1 MEPALKPFKLFD
13 VPHKRITRIFV
24 SLTTRQKIMR
34 RIFLWISVCAFSP
47 AFAQSLLH
55 CGSDEMEY
63 RLFREHPEYRSGFE
77 HAKKKLES
85 FTRQY
90 NQNPVKSG
98 ATYIIPVVFH
108 IIHNYGPENIS
119 DSQIH
124 DAVEQVNLQ
133 YRKLNPDTNQVVSA
147 FQSIAA
153 DAGIEIRLAQI
164 DPDGNCTSG
173 ITRTVSPLTYP
184 GDHQVKSLI
193 HWPPEKYLN
202 IYVCFDAA
210 GLAGHALMPA
220 VADTIPEW
228 DGIVIRHDY
237 VGTIGTSDYFRR
249 TVLSH
254 EIGHYL
260 NLYHIWGGNNVP
272 GFYYLPVG
280 SSGNCAYD
288 DEVTDTPN
296 TIGWSTCNLNGNSC
310 SSLDN
315 VQNYMDYAYC
325 ALMFTE
331 GQKVRMHA
339 ALNSPVAQRNN
350 LWTPGNLAATGTD
363 EVTNL
368 LCEAKI
374 EASGQVVCQ
383 GDSVVFNDVSFH
395 GVTARLWTFESGT
408 VSGSSTAETATVFYN
423 QPGMFDVTIRVSN
436 GSDTLELILNDYITV
451 LPATGSEH
459 GLTEGFEGTF
469 TDFSSKWNLREVGQ
483 PYNWEIAHTGFQS
496 SQSAKIDNLSAGP
509 NQVYEFFSDPLDFS
523 GFTSLAVAFDW
534 AYARQTVSD
543 ADLFRVY
550 LSNDCGETWL
560 VKKTYSAGGSL
571 KSVNQLW
578 TTPFTPASPSEWA
591 SDTVLMNG
599 AANFTDHTM
608 IKFRF
613 ESKGG
618 NNFFLDN
625 IRIGKLNELGLA
637 DWGKGQSFLLFP
649 NPVETERQVTLQ
661 WQAGAA
667 PEYIRLV
674 DSQGRIVFEQA
685 GPVPGDAL
693 RIPLEGLESGYYFV
707 SVKGA
712 EGIVSL
718 PLVVN

>member
-1 MEPALKPFKLFD
+1 MKGILLF
-13 VPHKRITRIFV
+13 VTAFAC
-24 SLTTRQKIMR
+24 SN
-34 RIFLWISVCAFSP
+34 AFS
-47 AFAQSLLH
+47 QNILH

-63 RLFREHPEYRSGFE
+63 QLFLEHPQYRQAFE
-77 HAKKKLES
+77 RSKKQLES
-85 FTRQY
+85 FTKQFSE
-90 NQNPVKSG
+90 NPVKSG

-108 IIHNYGPENIS
+108 IIHNNGPENIN

-133 YRKLNPDTNQVVSA
+133 YRKLNPDTNQIVAA

-153 DAGIEIRLAQI
+153 DAQIEIRLAQI

-173 ITRTVSPLTYP
+173 ITRTVSSLTYP
-184 GDHQVKSLI
+184 GDHQVKDLI
-193 HWPPEKYLN
+193 HWPPDKYLN

-237 VGTIGTSDYFRR
+237 VGTIGTSDYFKR

-272 GFYYLPVG
+272 NFYYLPVG

-296 TIGWSTCNLNGNSC
+296 TIGWSFCNLNANSC

-350 LWTPGNLAATGTD
+350 LWTPANLAATGTD
-363 EVTNL
+363 DLTSQ
-368 LCEAKI
+368 LCEAKFETAKRI
-374 EASGQVVCQ
+374 ICQ
-383 GDSVVFNDVSFH
+383 GDSVLFKDVSAH
-395 GVTARLWTFESGT
+395 GVTSRLWNFESGI
-408 VSGSSTAETATVFYN
+408 VSGSSTDDTAIVIYN
-423 QPGMFDVTIRVSN
+423 QAGTFDVTLTVSN
-436 GSDTLELILNDYITV
+436 GTDTLDLTLSDYITV
-451 LPATGSEH
+451 LPATGSDQ
-459 GLTEGFEGTF
+459 GITEGFET
-469 TDFSSKWNLREVGQ
+469 TLADFSNKWNVREVGQ
-483 PYNWEIAHTGFQS
+483 PYNWEIVNTGFQS
-496 SQSAKIDNLSAGP
+496 NQSAMINNFEGGA
-509 NQVYEFFSDPLDFS
+509 NQVYEFFSDLLDLS

-534 AYARQTVSD
+534 AYAQQISSNT
-543 ADLFRVY
+543 DLFRIY
-550 LSNDCGETWL
+550 ISNDCGETWL
-560 VKKTYSAGGSL
+560 PKKTYAGTSTL
-571 KSVNQLW
+571 KSVNQFV
-578 TTPFTPASPSEWA
+578 TTPFTPVSSAEWA
-591 SDTVLMNG
+591 SDTVLISG
-599 AANFTDHTM
+599 ATNFTDHTQV
-608 IKFRF
+608 KFRF

-625 IRIGKLNELGLA
+625 IRIGKLDELGLHKVGA
-637 DWGKGQSFLLFP
+637 EDLLEIYP
-649 NPVETERQVTLQ
+649 NPAVGTTLLSWEKQVNPKLVQ
-661 WQAGAA
+661 
-667 PEYIRLV
+667 LV
-674 DSQGRIVFEQA
+674 DAQGRIVYERS
-685 GPVPGDAL
+685 DLKDLNAL
-693 RIPLEGLESGYYFV
+693 SIPLEGLDPGYYLVKV
-707 SVKGA
+707 S
-712 EGIVSL
+712 GIDGLRSL
-718 PLVVN
+718 PLIVE